1 MIAHQRD
8 DGTEQIVQEHVFS
21 CAGLCGAYAAKIGLQ
36 ALGELAGLL
45 HDYSKASP
53 VWQDYFAKSLQ
64 KNGKVKKI
72 NHSSGGARLVLEEL
86 CSGNSR
92 DERLTAQYLA
102 EMICSHHGGL
112 PDNLSPSGD
121 DKVSKRFFPD
131 ADLCYESAKE
141 NFYKEVK
148 PKEDLAILFQRAAT
162 ECGALEEKLAAF
174 PVGEREFIRGMVQKY
189 LASCLIDADRY
200 DTACFIAGAE
210 PALEQ
215 DATPLWTLFS
225 ERLEQELAKFPKE
238 GDLNA
243 LRRQISDSCREAAQR
258 EDGIYTLSCP
268 TGSGKTLASLRYAL
282 NHARLKNKKRIF
294 YIIPYISIIDQ
305 NAKVIKNILTKTGE
319 DKEAL
324 DAILELHS
332 GMLYETEDNKEL
344 EKKELVSER
353 MDAPLVLTTMV
364 RFLNTFFAGG
374 TRNIRPI
381 HQFADS
387 VILFDEIQNLP
398 LKTIDLFNRM
408 LHFLHKICGAS
419 VILCTATQPLLNRV
433 PEPTVSLRL
442 SETPELS
449 CCDEE
454 MFFRFSR
461 VQVED
466 KRIPKG
472 YDEAALANLVLE
484 KAEKAGNALVVM
496 NTIES
501 ARHLYDAIS
510 SRDTDFRLYELT
522 TNLCPVHR
530 KALLEEI
537 SDKLANTPII
547 VVSTSLIEAGVDF
560 DFHCVLRA
568 LAGIDSIFQAAGR
581 CNRHGER
588 KKETVSIV
596 NPAFE
601 SLRNLEDIRIGAG
614 VTAQILDEFR
624 EQPGYFGIE
633 FLSPRVIER
642 YFHLYFHQQ
651 GKDKKMFYPVGNST
665 LSKLLG
671 GNEEAEH
678 TYKMQQEKPFP
689 YPLKQAFETAG
700 DHFYVI
706 EQYGKSVIV
715 PYGDGKRIIAALNGK
730 LELSEARSLL
740 RQAQLYTV
748 NLSDRMFH
756 KVEDGIV
763 YLPDYDVY
771 VLKDGSYDEHRGV
784 TDVVHNQFLGIGS

>member
-1 MIAHQRD
+1 MIAHQRE
-8 DGTEQIVQEHVFS
+8 DGTVQTVQEHLLS
-21 CAGLCGAYAAKIGLQ
+21 CACLCRAYAAKIGLQ
-36 ALGELAGLL
+36 SLGELAGLL
-45 HDYSKASP
+45 HDYSKGSP
-53 VWQDYFAKSLQ
+53 VWQAYFAESQQ
-64 KNGKVKKI
+64 KNGKVKKM
-72 NHSSGGARLVLEEL
+72 NHSSGGARLILEEL
-86 CSGNSR
+86 CGGDSKIG
-92 DERLTAQYLA
+92 RLTAQYLA

-121 DKVSKRFFPD
+121 DKVSKRFFPE

-141 NFYKEVK
+141 YFYKAVSS
-148 PKEDLAILFQRAAT
+148 KEELAILFQRAVT
-162 ECGALEEKLAAF
+162 EYGALEEKLDIF
-174 PVGEREFIRGMVQKY
+174 PVRERDFIRGMVQKY

-200 DTACFIAGAE
+200 DTACFITGTK
-210 PALEQ
+210 PAPERE
-215 DATPLWTLFS
+215 AMPLWTLFS

-243 LRRQISDSCREAAQR
+243 LRRQISDSCCEAAQR
-258 EDGIYTLSCP
+258 EDGINTLSSP
-268 TGSGKTLASLRYAL
+268 TGSAKTLASLRYAL

-305 NAKVIKNILTKTGE
+305 NAKVIKNILTNTGE
-319 DKEAL
+319 DKEAM

-332 GMLYETEDNKEL
+332 GMIYETEDDREL

-398 LKTIDLFNRM
+398 LKTVDLFNQM
-408 LHFLHKICGAS
+408 LHFLHKVCGATI
-419 VILCTATQPLLNRV
+419 VLCTATQPLLNHV
-433 PEPTVSLRL
+433 PEPVVSLRL

-461 VQVED
+461 VRVED

-472 YDEAALANLVLE
+472 YDEAALADLVLE

-501 ARHLYDAIS
+501 ARHLYDAINS
-510 SRDTDFRLYELT
+510 KNSDFIVYELT
-522 TNLCPVHR
+522 TLLCPAHR

-537 SDKLANTPII
+537 LNKLTNTPII

-588 KKETVSIV
+588 KKEPVYIV

-624 EQPGYFGIE
+624 EQPGYFGTE

-642 YFHLYFHQQ
+642 FFQLYFAQQ
-651 GKDKKMFYPVGNST
+651 GKDKKMFYPVGNRT
-665 LSKLLG
+665 LSELLG

-689 YPLKQAFETAG
+689 YPLKQSFETAG
-700 DHFYVI
+700 EHFYVI
-706 EQYGKSVIV
+706 EQHGKSVIV

-730 LELSEARSLL
+730 LDLSEARSLL

-748 NLSDRMFH
+748 NLSDSMFH

-771 VLKDGSYDEHRGV
+771 VLKDGFYDEHRGV